1 MIGKASRRVKSF
13 FRVADAVIK
22 ASGLF
27 PKRGGEHAMSLD
39 KDSAGVPPC
48 PHPDCV
54 PKVSH
59 EIECRCDIA

>member
-1 MIGKASRRVKSF
+1 MVSEEHEDTHGVEVPFSGI
-13 FRVADAVIK
+13 II
-22 ASGLF
+22 SGLF